1 MGLISLLGKSKP
13 NHSFKQTITDIIGYP
28 PKNLV
33 LFERVFTHRS
43 LEKVGED
50 GRKINYERLE
60 FLGDAVLGTIIGN
73 YLFSQMPDSDEGD
86 LTQMRSKIVRR
97 EFLNHIGKSLGL
109 YPLLRSKVDKDR
121 YGDDIHGNIFEALV
135 GAVFVDVGFSKCQS
149 FVKTKVIEPYV
160 DLATFEDRV
169 ISYKGVLVNWFQ
181 QQKMI
186 YRFDVFEDSGA
197 NKSLVFKAKL
207 FVNNDLVASARASN
221 KKKAAEKVSKRAYFK
236 FADRIRQQKQI
247 KRFALF
253 DGIAV
258 IPVHKRNGLQ
268 LFPIHLQRK
277 APDFARGG
285 LHLSILPLSKL
296 RPTEQWEARS
306 SFCAVDPIFQRLRHP
321 ACRHSRDDHDH
332 LWQHRQNQ
340 TLS

>member
-13 NHSFKQTITDIIGYP
+13 DHLFKQTITDIIGYP
-28 PKNLV
+28 AKNLV

-50 GRKINYERLE
+50 GRKIKYERLE

-73 YLFSQMPDSDEGD
+73 YLFSQMPDADEGD

-109 YPLLRSKVDKDR
+109 YSLLRSKVEKDR

-247 KRFALF
+247 K
-253 DGIAV
+253 
-258 IPVHKRNGLQ
+258 N
-268 LFPIHLQRK
+268 
-277 APDFARGG
+277 
-285 LHLSILPLSKL
+285 KL
-296 RPTEQWEARS
+296 
-306 SFCAVDPIFQRLRHP
+306 
-321 ACRHSRDDHDH
+321 
-332 LWQHRQNQ
+332 
-340 TLS
+340 

>member
-1 MGLISLLGKSKP
+1 MGLISLLRKSKP
-13 NHSFKQTITDIIGYP
+13 NHSFKQTIADIIGYS
-28 PKNLV
+28 PKNIV

-73 YLFSQMPDSDEGD
+73 YLFSQMPDADEGD

-97 EFLNHIGKSLGL
+97 EFLNHIGKSLRL
-109 YPLLRSKVDKDR
+109 YPLLQSKVDKDR
-121 YGDDIHGNIFEALV
+121 YGDDVHGNIFEALV

-149 FVKTKVIEPYV
+149 FVKRKVIEPYV
-160 DLATFEDRV
+160 DLTAFEDRV

-181 QQKMI
+181 QQKMT

-207 FVNNDLVASARASN
+207 FVNDDLVASARGSN

-236 FADRIRQQKQI
+236 FADRIRYQKQT
-247 KRFALF
+247 K
-253 DGIAV
+253 
-258 IPVHKRNGLQ
+258 N
-268 LFPIHLQRK
+268 
-277 APDFARGG
+277 
-285 LHLSILPLSKL
+285 KL
-296 RPTEQWEARS
+296 
-306 SFCAVDPIFQRLRHP
+306 
-321 ACRHSRDDHDH
+321 
-332 LWQHRQNQ
+332 
-340 TLS
+340 

>member
-13 NHSFKQTITDIIGYP
+13 NHSFKQTIADIIGYS
-28 PKNLV
+28 PKNIV

-73 YLFSQMPDSDEGD
+73 YLFSQMPDADEGD

-109 YPLLRSKVDKDR
+109 YPLLQSKVEKDR

-160 DLATFEDRV
+160 DLAAFEDRV

-181 QQKMI
+181 QQKMT

-207 FVNNDLVASARASN
+207 FVNNDLVASARGSN

-247 KRFALF
+247 K
-253 DGIAV
+253 
-258 IPVHKRNGLQ
+258 N
-268 LFPIHLQRK
+268 
-277 APDFARGG
+277 
-285 LHLSILPLSKL
+285 KL
-296 RPTEQWEARS
+296 
-306 SFCAVDPIFQRLRHP
+306 
-321 ACRHSRDDHDH
+321 
-332 LWQHRQNQ
+332 
-340 TLS
+340 

>member
-13 NHSFKQTITDIIGYP
+13 NLSFKQTIADIIGYS
-28 PKNLV
+28 PKNIV
-33 LFERVFTHRS
+33 LFERGFTHRS

-73 YLFSQMPDSDEGD
+73 YLFSQMPDADEGN

-97 EFLNHIGKSLGL
+97 EFLNHIGKSLKL
-109 YPLLRSKVDKDR
+109 YPLLQSKVDKDR
-121 YGDDIHGNIFEALV
+121 YGDDVHGNIFEALV

-149 FVKTKVIEPYV
+149 FVKKKVIEPYV
-160 DLATFEDRV
+160 DLAAFEDRV

-181 QQKMI
+181 QQKMT

-207 FVNNDLVASARASN
+207 FVNNDLVSSARGTN

-236 FADRIRQQKQI
+236 FADRIRHHKQL
-247 KRFALF
+247 KNK
-253 DGIAV
+253 
-258 IPVHKRNGLQ
+258 P
-268 LFPIHLQRK
+268 
-277 APDFARGG
+277 
-285 LHLSILPLSKL
+285 
-296 RPTEQWEARS
+296 
-306 SFCAVDPIFQRLRHP
+306 
-321 ACRHSRDDHDH
+321 
-332 LWQHRQNQ
+332 
-340 TLS
+340 

>member
-13 NHSFKQTITDIIGYP
+13 NHSFKQTIADIIGYS
-28 PKNLV
+28 PKNIV

-43 LEKVGED
+43 LEKVGKD

-73 YLFSQMPDSDEGD
+73 YLFSQMPDADEGE

-97 EFLNHIGKSLGL
+97 EFLNHIGKSLRL
-109 YPLLRSKVDKDR
+109 YPLLQSKVDKDR
-121 YGDDIHGNIFEALV
+121 YGDDVHGNIFEALV

-149 FVKTKVIEPYV
+149 FVKRKVIEPYV
-160 DLATFEDRV
+160 DLTAFEDRV

-181 QQKMI
+181 QQKMT

-207 FVNNDLVASARASN
+207 FVNDGLVASARGSN

-236 FADRIRQQKQI
+236 FADRIRYQKQT
-247 KRFALF
+247 K
-253 DGIAV
+253 
-258 IPVHKRNGLQ
+258 N
-268 LFPIHLQRK
+268 
-277 APDFARGG
+277 
-285 LHLSILPLSKL
+285 KL
-296 RPTEQWEARS
+296 
-306 SFCAVDPIFQRLRHP
+306 
-321 ACRHSRDDHDH
+321 
-332 LWQHRQNQ
+332 
-340 TLS
+340 

>member
-13 NHSFKQTITDIIGYP
+13 NHSFKQTIAEIIGYS
-28 PKNLV
+28 PKNIV

-73 YLFSQMPDSDEGD
+73 YLFSQMPDADEGD

-97 EFLNHIGKSLGL
+97 EFLNHIGKSLRL
-109 YPLLRSKVDKDR
+109 YPLLQSKVDKDR
-121 YGDDIHGNIFEALV
+121 CGDDVHGNIFEALV

-149 FVKTKVIEPYV
+149 FVKRKVIEPYV
-160 DLATFEDRV
+160 DLTAFEDKV

-181 QQKMI
+181 QQKMT

-207 FVNNDLVASARASN
+207 FVNDHLVASARGSN

-236 FADRIRQQKQI
+236 FADRIRYQKQT
-247 KRFALF
+247 K
-253 DGIAV
+253 
-258 IPVHKRNGLQ
+258 N
-268 LFPIHLQRK
+268 
-277 APDFARGG
+277 
-285 LHLSILPLSKL
+285 KL
-296 RPTEQWEARS
+296 
-306 SFCAVDPIFQRLRHP
+306 
-321 ACRHSRDDHDH
+321 
-332 LWQHRQNQ
+332 
-340 TLS
+340 

>member
-13 NHSFKQTITDIIGYP
+13 NHSFKQTIAGIIGYS
-28 PKNLV
+28 PKNLL

-43 LEKVGED
+43 LEKVGDD
-50 GRKINYERLE
+50 GRRINYERLE
-60 FLGDAVLGTIIGN
+60 FLGDAVLGAIIGN
-73 YLFSQMPDSDEGD
+73 YLFSQMPNADEGD

-109 YPLLRSKVDKDR
+109 YPLLQSKVNKDR

-135 GAVFVDVGFSKCQS
+135 GAVFVDVGFLKCQY
-149 FVKTKVIEPYV
+149 FVETKVIEPYV
-160 DLATFEDRV
+160 DLAAFEDRV

-181 QQKMI
+181 QQKMT
-186 YRFDVFEDSGA
+186 YQFDVFEDSGA

-247 KRFALF
+247 K
-253 DGIAV
+253 
-258 IPVHKRNGLQ
+258 N
-268 LFPIHLQRK
+268 
-277 APDFARGG
+277 
-285 LHLSILPLSKL
+285 KL
-296 RPTEQWEARS
+296 
-306 SFCAVDPIFQRLRHP
+306 
-321 ACRHSRDDHDH
+321 
-332 LWQHRQNQ
+332 
-340 TLS
+340 

>member
-13 NHSFKQTITDIIGYP
+13 GYLFKQTITDIIGYS

-73 YLFSQMPDSDEGD
+73 YLFSQMPDADEGD

-109 YPLLRSKVDKDR
+109 YPLLQSKVEKDR

-149 FVKTKVIEPYV
+149 FVKTKVIKPYV

-247 KRFALF
+247 K
-253 DGIAV
+253 
-258 IPVHKRNGLQ
+258 N
-268 LFPIHLQRK
+268 
-277 APDFARGG
+277 
-285 LHLSILPLSKL
+285 KL
-296 RPTEQWEARS
+296 
-306 SFCAVDPIFQRLRHP
+306 
-321 ACRHSRDDHDH
+321 
-332 LWQHRQNQ
+332 
-340 TLS
+340 

>member
-13 NHSFKQTITDIIGYP
+13 NHSFKQAIANIVGYS
-28 PKNLV
+28 PKNIV

-73 YLFSQMPDSDEGD
+73 YLFTQMPDADEGD

-97 EFLNHIGKSLGL
+97 EFLNHIGKSLRL
-109 YPLLRSKVDKDR
+109 YPLLQSKVDKDR
-121 YGDDIHGNIFEALV
+121 YGDDVHGNIFEALV

-149 FVKTKVIEPYV
+149 FVERKVIEPYV
-160 DLATFEDRV
+160 DLTAFEDKV

-181 QQKMI
+181 QQKMT

-207 FVNNDLVASARASN
+207 FVNDGLVASARGSN
-221 KKKAAEKVSKRAYFK
+221 KKKAAEKVSKRAYFR
-236 FADRIRQQKQI
+236 FADRIRYQKQT
-247 KRFALF
+247 K
-253 DGIAV
+253 
-258 IPVHKRNGLQ
+258 N
-268 LFPIHLQRK
+268 
-277 APDFARGG
+277 
-285 LHLSILPLSKL
+285 KL
-296 RPTEQWEARS
+296 
-306 SFCAVDPIFQRLRHP
+306 
-321 ACRHSRDDHDH
+321 
-332 LWQHRQNQ
+332 
-340 TLS
+340 

>member
-13 NHSFKQTITDIIGYP
+13 NNSFKQTIADIIGYS
-28 PKNLV
+28 PKNIV

-73 YLFSQMPDSDEGD
+73 YLFSKMPDADEGN

-109 YPLLRSKVDKDR
+109 YPLLQSKIDKDR

-160 DLATFEDRV
+160 DLAAFEDRV

-181 QQKMI
+181 QQKMT
-186 YRFDVFEDSGA
+186 YRFDVFKDSGA

-207 FVNNDLVASARASN
+207 FVNNDLIASARASN

-236 FADRIRQQKQI
+236 FADRILKQKQP
-247 KRFALF
+247 K
-253 DGIAV
+253 
-258 IPVHKRNGLQ
+258 N
-268 LFPIHLQRK
+268 
-277 APDFARGG
+277 
-285 LHLSILPLSKL
+285 KL
-296 RPTEQWEARS
+296 
-306 SFCAVDPIFQRLRHP
+306 
-321 ACRHSRDDHDH
+321 
-332 LWQHRQNQ
+332 
-340 TLS
+340 

>member
-13 NHSFKQTITDIIGYP
+13 NHSFKQTIADIIGYP

-33 LFERVFTHRS
+33 LFERVFIHRS
-43 LEKVGED
+43 LKKVGED

-60 FLGDAVLGTIIGN
+60 FLGDAVLGAIIGN
-73 YLFSQMPDSDEGD
+73 YLFSQMLDADEGG

-109 YPLLRSKVDKDR
+109 YLLLQSKVDKDR

-149 FVKTKVIEPYV
+149 FVKTKVIDPYV
-160 DLATFEDRV
+160 DLAAFEDRV

-181 QQKMI
+181 QQKMT
-186 YRFDVFEDSGA
+186 YRFDIFEDSGA

-207 FVNNDLVASARASN
+207 FVNNDLIASARASN

-236 FADRIRQQKQI
+236 FAERISQQK
-247 KRFALF
+247 
-253 DGIAV
+253 
-258 IPVHKRNGLQ
+258 
-268 LFPIHLQRK
+268 
-277 APDFARGG
+277 
-285 LHLSILPLSKL
+285 
-296 RPTEQWEARS
+296 
-306 SFCAVDPIFQRLRHP
+306 
-321 ACRHSRDDHDH
+321 
-332 LWQHRQNQ
+332 
-340 TLS
+340 

>member
-13 NHSFKQTITDIIGYP
+13 NLSFKQTIANIIGYS
-28 PKNLV
+28 PKNIV

-73 YLFSQMPDSDEGD
+73 YLFSQMPDADEGN

-97 EFLNHIGKSLGL
+97 EFLNHIGKSLRL
-109 YPLLRSKVDKDR
+109 YPLLQSKVDKDR
-121 YGDDIHGNIFEALV
+121 YGDDVHGNIFEALV

-149 FVKTKVIEPYV
+149 FVKKKVIEPYV
-160 DLATFEDRV
+160 DLAAFEDRV

-181 QQKMI
+181 QQKMT

-207 FVNNDLVASARASN
+207 FVNNDLVSSARGTN

-236 FADRIRQQKQI
+236 FADRIRHHKQ
-247 KRFALF
+247 
-253 DGIAV
+253 
-258 IPVHKRNGLQ
+258 LQ
-268 LFPIHLQRK
+268 NKP
-277 APDFARGG
+277 
-285 LHLSILPLSKL
+285 
-296 RPTEQWEARS
+296 
-306 SFCAVDPIFQRLRHP
+306 
-321 ACRHSRDDHDH
+321 
-332 LWQHRQNQ
+332 
-340 TLS
+340 

>member
-13 NHSFKQTITDIIGYP
+13 NHSFKQTITDIIGYS
-28 PKNLV
+28 PKNIV

-73 YLFSQMPDSDEGD
+73 YLFSQMPDADEGG

-97 EFLNHIGKSLGL
+97 EFLNRIGKSLEL
-109 YPLLRSKVDKDR
+109 YPLLQSKVEKDR

-160 DLATFEDRV
+160 DLAAFEDRV

-181 QQKMI
+181 QQKMT

-247 KRFALF
+247 K
-253 DGIAV
+253 
-258 IPVHKRNGLQ
+258 N
-268 LFPIHLQRK
+268 
-277 APDFARGG
+277 
-285 LHLSILPLSKL
+285 KL
-296 RPTEQWEARS
+296 
-306 SFCAVDPIFQRLRHP
+306 
-321 ACRHSRDDHDH
+321 
-332 LWQHRQNQ
+332 
-340 TLS
+340 

>member
-13 NHSFKQTITDIIGYP
+13 NHSFKQTIKDIIGYS
-28 PKNLV
+28 PKNIV

-50 GRKINYERLE
+50 GRKISYERLE

-73 YLFSQMPDSDEGD
+73 YLFSQMPDADEGD

-109 YPLLRSKVDKDR
+109 YPLLQSKVDKDR
-121 YGDDIHGNIFEALV
+121 YGDDVHGNIFEALV

-160 DLATFEDRV
+160 DLAAFEDRV

-181 QQKMI
+181 QQKMT

-207 FVNNDLVASARASN
+207 FVNNDLLASARAPN

-247 KRFALF
+247 K
-253 DGIAV
+253 
-258 IPVHKRNGLQ
+258 N
-268 LFPIHLQRK
+268 
-277 APDFARGG
+277 
-285 LHLSILPLSKL
+285 KL
-296 RPTEQWEARS
+296 
-306 SFCAVDPIFQRLRHP
+306 
-321 ACRHSRDDHDH
+321 
-332 LWQHRQNQ
+332 
-340 TLS
+340 